1 MRALC
6 AASGKMRTLF
16 ASRIPRLAGDLP
28 VACSAKMYRDVA
40 LTRVPAASA
49 RGGESGE
56 RKPLERKVAHAMC
69 DFDRQDAEPKARR

>member
-1 MRALC
+1 
-6 AASGKMRTLF
+6 
-16 ASRIPRLAGDLP
+16 
-28 VACSAKMYRDVA
+28 MYRDVA